1 MLGAYAADWPQY
13 LGPTA
18 NGIAPDLGINKDW
31 NFPAIGQGDLELD
44 KLVAFLDGKGKSVPL
59 SLEIEFNA
67 DFTMRDKKEGDL
79 EIADRAVADSF
90 RFLRDK
96 GIV

>member
-1 MLGAYAADWPQY
+1 
-13 LGPTA
+13 
-18 NGIAPDLGINKDW
+18 
-31 NFPAIGQGDLELD
+31 
-44 KLVAFLDGKGKSVPL
+44 
-59 SLEIEFNA
+59 
-67 DFTMRDKKEGDL
+67 MRDKKEGDL